1 VAELELHFLGE
12 FEVRHSGRSLPLPP
26 SKKTR
31 ALLAYLCLQPRR
43 FRREHLCEL
52 LWEIPDDPRG
62 SLRWSLS
69 KLRHLVDEPKR
80 ARIVADRST
89 VSIDSTGVSIDVR
102 ELRELAG
109 GDLTGATV
117 EQLER
122 AAERYRGNFLEDL
135 DFSNFHDFH
144 TWCIAEREQSLRDC
158 AALLKELVRRL
169 VAEPE
174 RATRHARAL
183 VRLFPYE
190 ESYRAGLIRLLNE
203 AGQAVEAEEQY
214 QLGLRML
221 KEAGVGS
228 SGALLE
234 ARRTPRRDV
243 APAPEPIGA
252 AARAEPVPPP
262 EPVARVAVVRP
273 ASGLVGRDAE
283 VQQVV
288 DAFERGVA
296 RSRAGLTMLCGA
308 PGMGKSKLLDHVRK
322 LAGAR
327 DAFVLHA
334 AAFESDAIRPFAL
347 WIDALRAVDSNQ
359 VESIFGRSDERNRDY
374 LFSGLSELI
383 AREATQRPVALIF
396 DDVHWCDESSAAAL
410 HYVLRMNRDRPVLGI
425 AAAREGELGDNAA
438 MQQTLRG
445 LKRDAML
452 TELPLEPL
460 SNEQT
465 RVLIEELVPNADAAR
480 LSLESGGNPLLA
492 IELARAEVRGGA
504 GGSLADLVSDWLAR
518 FGADAADVLR
528 WAAVLNPRIE
538 LPKLV
543 DLSARDTDKVA
554 AVLEDAERHGM
565 LRATEGGMRF
575 AHELIA
581 RAVYNEISPLRR
593 QVMHRRVAQMLE
605 RDTAQDPG
613 RAADLAHHATQSKD
627 PALAARAMVSAA
639 RLCLRFFANDDALSL
654 AGKGLQLVETLPD
667 AERVRLEIELHDV
680 LLAAG
685 PLEDWEAA
693 AENFTALA
701 ERALDRGEIAHAR
714 LGYQLAATVRW
725 EHGHWNAAREQALQ
739 ALRAVRGGQ
748 DEAHIVGMAETAK
761 CLAMLERDLP
771 QADAMLMEA
780 SSLAARKGISH
791 HSIPA
796 GLGMLRF
803 HEGRL
808 EEAEELFREART
820 LCKTAGDR
828 VLEFQANEYLTM
840 LDVQRGRLVEAR
852 ERCNELLRLG
862 AKLREG
868 SEEPFARALLGLCN
882 YAIDDEPEGMEAAIE
897 DLRIVDAKHRLAYIL
912 TRAALIDCE
921 RGRVDLAVARA
932 TDSLEFATLL
942 ERATERLIASA
953 VLSQA
958 ARKRGNLES
967 AEAHAQEA
975 ARLASAGAAAWT
987 REIIEHL
994 DRKRPDK
1001 RATPGRRGKG

>member
-1 VAELELHFLGE
+1 VVAELELHFLGE
-12 FEVRHSGRSLPLPP
+12 FEVRRNGRALPLPP

-31 ALLAYLCLQPRR
+31 ALLAYLCLQQRR

-69 KLRHLVDEPKR
+69 KLRHLVDEPGR
-80 ARIVADRST
+80 ARIVADRSS
-89 VSIDSTGVSIDVR
+89 VGIDANGVSIDVR
-102 ELRELAG
+102 ELRELAR
-109 GDLTGATV
+109 GDLAAATLEPL
-117 EQLER
+117 EQ

-158 AALLKELVRRL
+158 ATLLTELVRRL
-169 VAEPE
+169 AADPG
-174 RATRHARAL
+174 RAARHARAL
-183 VRLFPYE
+183 VGLFPYE
-190 ESYRAGLIRLLNE
+190 ESYRSTLISLLNV

-221 KEAGVGS
+221 KEAGVPS
-228 SGALLE
+228 SGALLA
-234 ARRTPRRDV
+234 ARRTPRRDTPPAPGPSEPAVSTEPVKAAQPV
-243 APAPEPIGA
+243 APA
-252 AARAEPVPPP
+252 AR
-262 EPVARVAVVRP
+262 VRP
-273 ASGLVGRDAE
+273 AVGLVGRDEE

-288 DAFERGVA
+288 TAFERGVA
-296 RSRAGLTMLCGA
+296 ASRAGLTMLCGA
-308 PGMGKSKLLDHVRK
+308 PGMGKSKLLDHVRR
-322 LAGAR
+322 LAR
-327 DAFVLHA
+327 EREAFVLHA

-347 WIDALRAVDSNQ
+347 WIDALRAIDGGH
-359 VESIFGRSDERNRDY
+359 VESIFGGREERSRDH
-374 LFSGLSELI
+374 LFAGLSELV
-383 AREATQRPVALIF
+383 ARESAQRPVALIF
-396 DDVHWCDESSAAAL
+396 DDAHWCDESSAAAL

-438 MQQTLRG
+438 MQLALRG
-445 LKRDAML
+445 LRRDTML
-452 TELPLEPL
+452 TELTLEPL
-460 SNEQT
+460 PEEQT
-465 RVLIEELVPNADAAR
+465 RILIETMVPNADAAR
-480 LSLESGGNPLLA
+480 LSRESGGNPLLA
-492 IELARAEVRGGA
+492 IELARAEVRGTA

-518 FGADAADVLR
+518 FGADAADLLR
-528 WAAVLNPRIE
+528 WAAVLNPRVE
-538 LPKLV
+538 LPRLV
-543 DLSARDTDKVA
+543 TLTALDADKVG
-554 AVLEDAERHGM
+554 AVLADAERHGM
-565 LRATEGGMRF
+565 LKSSAGGMRF
-575 AHELIA
+575 VHELIA
-581 RAVYNEISPLRR
+581 RAIYNEISPLRR
-593 QVMHRRVAQMLE
+593 QVMHRRLAQLLE
-605 RDTAQDPG
+605 QDTAQDPG

-627 PALAARAMVSAA
+627 PGLAARAMVSAA

-654 AGKGLQLVETLPD
+654 ARKGLQLAESLPD
-667 AERVRLEIELHDV
+667 AERVRIEIELQEV

-725 EHGHWNAAREQALQ
+725 EHGHWNAAREQSLQ
-739 ALRAVRGGQ
+739 ALRAVRGSQ

-761 CLAMLERDLP
+761 CLALLERDLP

-780 SSLAARKGISH
+780 SALAARKGISH
-791 HSIPA
+791 HSIAA

-803 HEGRL
+803 HQGRL
-808 EEAEELFREART
+808 DEAEELFREART

-868 SEEPFARALLGLCN
+868 SEEPFARAMLGLCN

-921 RGRVDLAVARA
+921 RGRVDTAVARA

-958 ARKRGNLES
+958 ARKRGDRQA
-967 AEAHAQEA
+967 AETHAQEA
-975 ARLASAGAAAWT
+975 RRLASAGAAAWS
-987 REIIEHL
+987 REIVEKL
-994 DRKRPDK
+994 DEKRP
-1001 RATPGRRGKG
+1001 AIARRRKG